1 MKKLFPFLI
10 ATISLFFSFSL
21 PAQESSQPTLRT
33 VEKVINGGEIVLEG
47 GEVVRLIGVQA
58 PRKQDA
64 KPGSAAFGWWRRSQ
78 EFTSGMVL
86 GRKVWLEYGKVRK
99 DEEGR
104 TWAYVYF
111 KLDSTQSLGGGGQ
124 TPLLTNGTYMLNR
137 LVVRYGM
144 ATSGNPFSF
153 RFRSQF
159 KQMEQEARQNQTGLF
174 QTGF

>member
-1 MKKLFPFLI
+1 MSPISFKL
-10 ATISLFFSFSL
+10 TILLLLVFVPSAL
-21 PAQESSQPTLRT
+21 AQESAAPKMRT
-33 VEKVINGGEIVLEG
+33 VEKVVNGGEIVLDG
-47 GEVVRLIGVQA
+47 GEVVLLIGVQA
-58 PRKQDA
+58 PKKKDA
-64 KPGSAAFGWWRRSQ
+64 KPGSAAYGWWRRSQ

-86 GRKVWLEYGKVRK
+86 GRKVWLEYGKVKK
-99 DEEGR
+99 DPEGR

-111 KLDSTQSLGGGGQ
+111 KLDATASLGGGGQ
-124 TPLLTNGTYMLNR
+124 KPLLTNGTYMLNR

-174 QTGF
+174 QDAF